1 MIATTIEQGPS
12 SLVVNAD
19 IRDHSHG
26 STQHVEIGRI
36 NRAWSWLAG
45 FGRQRRNERPT
56 DIFARKEA

>member
-1 MIATTIEQGPS
+1 MIAATIEQGPS

-36 NRAWSWLAG
+36 NRAWSRPAG
-45 FGRQRRNERPT
+45 FGRQRRNERLT
-56 DIFARKEA
+56 DSFAREDA